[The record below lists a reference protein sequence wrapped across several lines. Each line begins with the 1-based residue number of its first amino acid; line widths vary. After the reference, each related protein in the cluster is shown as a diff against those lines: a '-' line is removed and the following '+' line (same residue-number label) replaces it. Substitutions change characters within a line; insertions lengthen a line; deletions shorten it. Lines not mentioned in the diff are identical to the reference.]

1 MSQRNSVS
9 GSKYGSHTRRR
20 CSIYIGTCILQTGDG
35 PKYVWETICSRSI
48 SNDRCHFCKP
58 HSFSN
63 LYTKLRCRFF
73 FFSFNFGG
81 RRRSKKK
88 CSPSI
93 KVHGWGKLISRVLSL
108 FSTGSDRNHSAVYL
122 LHLGSHRLDT
132 AQNLILVCDSGD
144 PNSCQVTFRVRSLST
159 YSWFT
164 CTTAS
169 SVV

>member
-1 MSQRNSVS
+1 MDRSTSEKQFVPDLFQMTDVISVS
-9 GSKYGSHTRRR
+9 PTVSA
-20 CSIYIGTCILQTGDG
+20 TCTPSYAAD
-35 PKYVWETICSRSI
+35 
-48 SNDRCHFCKP
+48 
-58 HSFSN
+58 
-63 LYTKLRCRFF
+63 FF

-144 PNSCQVTFRVRSLST
+144 PNSCQVTVDRGRRKREKESYEGWEPLFRASCRHTFESAT
-159 YSWFT
+159 IN
-164 CTTAS
+164 TAQQGRCIKMFN
-169 SVV
+169 